1 MTDIPLRVG
10 VAKYDN
16 TSALFDGS
24 VRINGAEATFES
36 LGIVSEI
43 FEETVRNR
51 GFDVAELGLTFYLRT
66 LEMPDP
72 EYMAIPV
79 FPNRHFRH
87 SAIYVNASSGIDKPE
102 DLIGKTIGE
111 FATYGHDAG
120 IWPKGIL
127 ADDYGVTPDQ
137 SRWVV
142 GGTNWYQQPFDFIP
156 FLHPS
161 DVEVTTTPE
170 GTTLDRMLVAGEI
183 DALITAIVPQSVM
196 AGSELVRP
204 LFPDAEAVERE
215 YFARTG
221 IYPIMHTVVIRR
233 RLLAEH
239 PGLEHA
245 VFQAFCESRDAAVNR
260 YEGYGRMGQQSDY
273 MVPWLDHLYE
283 RNRKLLGEGS
293 WKHGLAANRKTID
306 TFLRYTYEQGL
317 SKTRLTCE
325 DIFIGSLLDT

>member
-1 MTDIPLRVG
+1 MTNIRLRVG
-10 VAKYDN
+10 TARYDH
-16 TSALFDGS
+16 TQALFDGS
-24 VRINGAEATFES
+24 VRIDGAEATFES

-72 EYMAIPV
+72 EYIAIPV

-87 SAIYVNASSGIDKPE
+87 SAIYVNASSGIEKPE
-102 DLIGKTIGE
+102 DLVGKTIGE

-142 GGTNWYQQPFDFIP
+142 GGTNWYQQPYDFIP

-161 DVEVTTTPE
+161 DVEVATTPE
-170 GTTLDRMLVAGEI
+170 GKTLDGMLVAGEI
-183 DALITAIVPQSVM
+183 DALMTAIVPQSVLS
-196 AGSELVRP
+196 GSGLVHP
-204 LFPDAEAVERE
+204 LFADAEAVERE
-215 YFARTG
+215 YFARTD

-239 PGLEHA
+239 PGLERT
-245 VFQAFCESRDAAVNR
+245 VFQAFCESRDAAMNH
-260 YEGYGRMGQQSDY
+260 YEGYGRMGQQSDF

-283 RNRKLLGEGS
+283 RNRKMLGEGS
-293 WKHGLAANRKTID
+293 WKHGLDANRKTID
-306 TFLRYTYEQGL
+306 TFLRYSYEQGL
-317 SKTRLTCE
+317 SKTRLTCK
-325 DIFIGSLLDT
+325 DIFVPTLLDT

>member
-1 MTDIPLRVG
+1 MAGIRLRIG
-10 VAKYDN
+10 TARYDH
-16 TSALFDGS
+16 TRALFDGS
-24 VRINGAEATFES
+24 VRVDGAEAIFES

-43 FEETVRNR
+43 FEEAIRNR
-51 GFDVAELGLTFYLRT
+51 GFDVAELGLTFYLRS

-72 EYMAIPV
+72 EYIAIPV

-87 SAIYVNASSGIDKPE
+87 SAVYVNASSGIERPE
-102 DLIGKTIGE
+102 DLVGKTIGE

-142 GGTNWYQQPFDFIP
+142 GGTNWYQPPFDFIP

-161 DVEVTTTPE
+161 DVEVATTPP
-170 GTTLDRMLVAGEI
+170 GKTLDAMLAAGEI
-183 DALITAIVPQSVM
+183 DALITAIVPQSVL
-196 AGSELVRP
+196 AGSERVRP
-204 LFPDAEAVERE
+204 LFPDVEAVERD

-233 RLLAEH
+233 RLLVEQ

-245 VFQAFCESRDAAVNR
+245 VFRAFCESKDAAMNH
-260 YEGYGRMGQQSDY
+260 YNGYGRMGGQSDL

-283 RNRKLLGEGS
+283 RNRALMGDDP
-293 WKHGLAANRKTID
+293 WQHGLAANRKTID
-306 TFLRYTYEQGL
+306 TFLRYSYEQGL

-325 DIFIGSLLDT
+325 DIFVPSLLGT